1 MAKNVINRKNNNHK
15 KNHLISNVS
24 NQRLNKN
31 QVREKLND
39 GILVYSD
46 SLTVTELAEKIG
58 ISPGEVV
65 KCLFKEILMVNVN
78 TTLTDDLIV
87 LVCLNFGDEVN

>member
-58 ISPGEVV
+58 ISPVEVV
-65 KCLFKEILMVNVN
+65 KCLFKEKIMVNVN
-78 TTLTDDLIV
+78 TTLTDDLIE
-87 LVCLNFGDEVN
+87 LVCLNFG